1 MARPMKPLTLAIRQL
16 LEKNGDLT
24 HSDAVPQLL
33 PIGMKGGF
41 EVAEYPG
48 DKSDELKAM
57 EAYQIDWE
65 DAASVQSVVGACKL
79 DLTPH
84 ALGKVKR
91 EAAAHRAWKLQENQF
106 NVTKNSWKKEQS
118 GSVSAKPPG
127 SRNVRAK
134 AAAAQKAPKKTNMKV
149 VTGRRGRPPKKD
161 TNVKL
166 PSVEGLDQIKALQYV
181 EDNGGRA
188 SVEAKLEAAK
198 AKLEAATAEVEALA
212 QVLALHTELVARIEG
227 SGKVSK
233 VA

>member
-1 MARPMKPLTLAIRQL
+1 MKPLTLAIREL
-16 LEKNGDLT
+16 LAKNGDLT

-33 PIGMKGGF
+33 PIGMKGNF

-48 DKSDELKAM
+48 DKSEELKAM
-57 EAYQIDWE
+57 EQYQIDWE

-79 DLTPH
+79 ELTPH

-118 GSVSAKPPG
+118 GSVSAKPTG

-134 AAAAQKAPKKTNMKV
+134 AAAAQKAPKTNMKV
-149 VTGRRGRPPKKD
+149 VAGRRGRPPKKD

-188 SVEAKLEAAK
+188 SVEAKLEAAE
-198 AKLEAATAEVEALA
+198 AKLEAAKVEVEALA
-212 QVLALHTELVARIEG
+212 QVLALHAELVARIEV
-227 SGKVSK
+227 SSKVSK